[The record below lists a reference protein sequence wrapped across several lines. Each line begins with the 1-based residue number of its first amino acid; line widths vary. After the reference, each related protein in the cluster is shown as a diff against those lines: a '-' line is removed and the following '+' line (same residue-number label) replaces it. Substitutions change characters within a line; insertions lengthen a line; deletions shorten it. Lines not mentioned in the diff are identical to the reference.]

1 MALPDFYPAA
11 EWHPSPHCWPATY
24 ALDFEPGSPKIA
36 KINHVM
42 AGWISYLD
50 QMAASPDGMD
60 GGRRVSV
67 HLGFTRMGKV
77 HQYVKFND
85 HAWSNGLVD
94 LPWPL
99 KDQLGRRPDTGN
111 TNGNIGT
118 LTAECEGTG
127 RPYKGITPYS
137 PTHPWPEPMI
147 EAILK
152 FDEWSLKEGLV
163 LPMSAGAPF
172 VAGGNY
178 ADHGDLSSQK
188 MGIDPG
194 TEWQRS
200 VRPRLV
206 AALNGEPM
214 FLEDAHAPS
223 ADAPTTAP
231 PPVVLPPAP
240 PAPDEA
246 LLKRVAQLEDE
257 MAQVR
262 GGILDLADTMRSAD
276 SE

>member
-11 EWHPSPHCWPATY
+11 EWHPSPHCWPASF

-67 HLGFTRMGKV
+67 HLGFTMMGKV

-111 TNGNIGT
+111 KNGNIGT

-137 PTHPWPEPMI
+137 PSHPWPEPMI

-172 VAGGNY
+172 VAGLNY

-188 MGIDPG
+188 VGIDPG
-194 TEWQRS
+194 TEWQNS

-206 AALNGEPM
+206 AALNGVPQ
-214 FLEDAHAPS
+214 P
-223 ADAPTTAP
+223 AP
-231 PPVVLPPAP
+231 PVKLGNIAPAPVLPTAP

-257 MAQVR
+257 MAQVC
-262 GGILDLADTMRSAD
+262 GGLLDLADTLRGAD
-276 SE
+276 AE